1 MLRLIKFCFRN
12 TLSRNSVI
20 FFAGACLLFCMR
32 VVKKDGF
39 LLKCDAVG
47 GKQMCHF
54 FYRN

>member
-20 FFAGACLLFCMR
+20 FFAGARLLFCMR